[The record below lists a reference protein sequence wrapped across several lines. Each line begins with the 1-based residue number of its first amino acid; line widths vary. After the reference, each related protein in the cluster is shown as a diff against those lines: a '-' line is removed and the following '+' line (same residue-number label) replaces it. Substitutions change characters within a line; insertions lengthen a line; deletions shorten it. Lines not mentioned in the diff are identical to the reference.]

1 MGGSGGV
8 LTGTDLG
15 DDRAGGHRADPQDR
29 AKQVTLA
36 GQRDHHRLHPAGVA
50 QYLILGLTGPG

>member
-1 MGGSGGV
+1 V